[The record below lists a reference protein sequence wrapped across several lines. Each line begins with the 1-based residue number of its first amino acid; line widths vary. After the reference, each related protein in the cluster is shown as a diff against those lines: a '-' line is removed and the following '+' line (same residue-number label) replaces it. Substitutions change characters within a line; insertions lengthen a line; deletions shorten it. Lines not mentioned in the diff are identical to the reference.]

1 VILAL
6 IALAFAVPIL
16 WVVSVGALRD
26 ARRAREADP
35 RAGCQAWVEVP
46 RLPGRRYR
54 CASPVHVAGSD
65 RCLRHRTP
73 RGSREAVATPD
84 PELTYLDQPA
94 AAGRALVLARVGVP
108 LAVLALLAAVAA
120 LIWLL
125 AR

>member
-54 CASPVHVAGSD
+54 CGSPVHVAGAD
-65 RCLRHRTP
+65 RCLRHRSP
-73 RGSREAVATPD
+73 RGGSEVDPTPE
-84 PELTYLDQPA
+84 PELTYLDEPA
-94 AAGRALVLARVGVP
+94 AAGRALVLARIGVP
-108 LAVLALLAAVAA
+108 LAVLAVLAAAA
-120 LIWLL
+120 CLVWLL

>member
-35 RAGCQAWVEVP
+35 RDGCQAWVEVP

-54 CASPVHVAGSD
+54 CGSPVHVATAD
-65 RCLRHRTP
+65 RCLRHRSP
-73 RGSREAVATPD
+73 RGGSEVDPPPD
-84 PELTYLDQPA
+84 PALTYLDQPS
-94 AAGRALVLARVGVP
+94 AAGRALALARIGVP
-108 LAVLALLAAVAA
+108 LAVLALVATVVLA
-120 LIWLL
+120 IWLFV
-125 AR
+125 R

>member
-54 CASPVHVAGSD
+54 CASPVHVAGAD
-65 RCLRHRTP
+65 RCLRHRSP
-73 RGSREAVATPD
+73 GGSGEVEPTPD
-84 PELTYLDQPA
+84 PALTYLDQPA
-94 AAGRALVLARVGVP
+94 AAGRSLALARVGVP
-108 LAVLALLAAVAA
+108 LAVLTLLATLA
-120 LIWLL
+120 LAIWLL
-125 AR
+125 VR

>member
-54 CASPVHVAGSD
+54 CGSPVHVAGAD
-65 RCLRHRTP
+65 RCLRHRSP
-73 RGSREAVATPD
+73 RSGSEVDPTPD

-94 AAGRALVLARVGVP
+94 AAGRALALARIGVP
-108 LAVLALLAAVAA
+108 LAVLALVATLILAT
-120 LIWLL
+120 WLL
-125 AR
+125 VR